1 MPLTVTA
8 PELAEENAT
17 GPIQPTCEK
26 NEPESTDAL
35 EEHCAIDDEKLKE
48 PKEEKCEEK
57 AMADKEKQDKYGNNW
72 PRLTKAFL
80 RQHCKDLK
88 LYMTPE
94 LNDVLY
100 LHYKGFPCIEN
111 LEEYTGLKC
120 LWLECN
126 GLLKIENLDN
136 QKNLKCLY
144 LQQNLIHKIENL
156 EQLHLLCCLNVS
168 NNMIE
173 KIENL
178 SGLTDLSTLQISHNK
193 LTKLDDILHLIECTN
208 ISVLDLSHNHLEDP
222 EIVEEVFA
230 KMPSLGVLYLM
241 GNPVIKKIKNYRK
254 YLIISIKTLKY
265 LDDRPVFPKDRA
277 LAEAWEIGGVEAE
290 TAERKAWAEK
300 ERKKIQDSVDALQ
313 KIRKKAEAQRIQ
325 KRLDEE
331 RKERN
336 DEDNKVEVSSAVD
349 ILNQAINDEQ
359 TKSPKQQQH
368 IEKEYQNDAFNID
381 VIDLRNSSLTSSKE
395 NESIFNL
402 ATSHNLLECENFK
415 SSMLKIRNIETENN
429 VLENSDVV
437 DNSLEDIK
445 SNDISSFTSKMTQ
458 EISPKEKHKP
468 LIEELHDIQDN
479 ANNIDGSTEL
489 ITAESESSTPFN
501 KKLHASVAV
510 QDDNSNDST
519 QKLLIEEIDIQDSCS
534 QVAAEALKK
543 AEVES
548 RQSCDDE
555 DPDISKRWAAPREV
569 PEGIT
574 IKNDQTIEENI

>member
-1 MPLTVTA
+1 M
-8 PELAEENAT
+8 
-17 GPIQPTCEK
+17 
-26 NEPESTDAL
+26 
-35 EEHCAIDDEKLKE
+35 
-48 PKEEKCEEK
+48 
-57 AMADKEKQDKYGNNW
+57 
-72 PRLTKAFL
+72 
-80 RQHCKDLK
+80 
-88 LYMTPE
+88 
-94 LNDVLY
+94 
-100 LHYKGFPCIEN
+100 
-111 LEEYTGLKC
+111 
-120 LWLECN
+120 
-126 GLLKIENLDN
+126 
-136 QKNLKCLY
+136 
-144 LQQNLIHKIENL
+144 
-156 EQLHLLCCLNVS
+156 
-168 NNMIE
+168 
-173 KIENL
+173 
-178 SGLTDLSTLQISHNK
+178 
-193 LTKLDDILHLIECTN
+193 
-208 ISVLDLSHNHLEDP
+208 
-222 EIVEEVFA
+222 VE
-230 KMPSLGVLYLM
+230 
-241 GNPVIKKIKNYRK
+241 
-254 YLIISIKTLKY
+254 
-265 LDDRPVFPKDRA
+265 
-277 LAEAWEIGGVEAE
+277 
-290 TAERKAWAEK
+290 
-300 ERKKIQDSVDALQ
+300 
-313 KIRKKAEAQRIQ
+313 
-325 KRLDEE
+325 
-331 RKERN
+331 
-336 DEDNKVEVSSAVD
+336 NKVEVVIEESIDWLYGTYETKWVNKDSLDVEKKDEEKPIVPEEDKEEEEEEHKKEENKKEKEENSEKNELYILEEPESSAVD